1 MLRAVRT
8 SWLRLTGHA
17 LAAWGLAACSLAA
30 CSLGGP
36 RPFPPP
42 VPAVVAENQA
52 AGDPHAGRFP
62 YEDAMAGLPAGPV
75 LRAAIDTDAGVV
87 HCRLD
92 PGSAPIAVASFV
104 GLARGLRAYQLEAGG
119 PWERGPFYDG
129 VAFHRAEPGQF
140 VQAGRRGA
148 REFPGFH
155 LQDEMSMGHA
165 FDRIG
170 LLALANSG
178 APNSSSAQFFITTA
192 SSLEHLKGKH
202 TIFGSCDEVD
212 LVKKITAVPKG
223 PGDRPVTPVTI
234 TKVAI
239 LRK

>member
-1 MLRAVRT
+1 VRT
-8 SWLRLTGHA
+8 SWICFAVAVLGP
-17 LAAWGLAACSLAA
+17 GAACG
-30 CSLGGP
+30 LGGP

-42 VPAVVAENQA
+42 VPAVVAANQA

-62 YEDAMAGLPAGPV
+62 YEDAVAGLPEGPV
-75 LRAAIDTDAGVV
+75 LRASIDTDAGTV

-92 PGSAPIAVASFV
+92 PGSAPIAVANFV
-104 GLARGLRAYQLEAGG
+104 GLARGLRAYQIAEGG

-129 VAFHRAEPGQF
+129 LAFHRAVAGQF
-140 VQAGRRGA
+140 VQAGRRGE

-170 LLALANSG
+170 LLALANNG

-192 SSLEHLKGKH
+192 PSLEHLKGKH
-202 TIFGSCDEVD
+202 TIFGSCDDEDVVRELERRVLAD
-212 LVKKITAVPKG
+212 PAAPPKIRTVSSTRG
-223 PGDRPVTPVTI
+223 P
-234 TKVAI
+234 
-239 LRK
+239 